1 MVSKKG
7 CTIRYLLFSKKDRP
21 QNLKPSVIQ
30 AAAVRQPRQ
39 LPPNHLCAVP
49 GLLAACRAPRCAN
62 MAHSPGSRA
71 RGAAHLSASRR
82 TRLGWGRR
90 AGGTPS
96 GWKASRPSRSLSAC
110 LIFLRI
116 ASSWSQVLYA
126 SVNRRRQR
134 GRRTPAVARTTR
146 TCRRCRLERASASRG
161 GHRCGR
167 PRRSSAPAEAPR
179 SSTAA
184 FRG

>member
-1 MVSKKG
+1 M
-7 CTIRYLLFSKKDRP
+7 FSKKDRP
-21 QNLKPSVIQ
+21 QNLEASVIQ
-30 AAAVRQPRQ
+30 RRRGAPASPAPSQ
-39 LPPNHLCAVP
+39 HLCAVL
-49 GLLAACRAPRCAN
+49 GLLAACRAPRCVN
-62 MAHSPGSRA
+62 MARSRGLRA
-71 RGAAHLSASRR
+71 RDAAHLSASRR
-82 TRLGWGRR
+82 TRLGRGRR

-96 GWKASRPSRSLSAC
+96 GWKASRPSRSLSAG

-134 GRRTPAVARTTR
+134 GRRAPAVARTTR
-146 TCRRCRLERASASRG
+146 TGRRCRLERASASRG

-167 PRRSSAPAEAPR
+167 PRRASAPAEAPR